1 MAKELAAD
9 QRRALELLAASPNG
23 CTELL
28 FLAHGFTRN
37 LLADLIL
44 AGFVSAETERVM
56 AEGWPINVRR
66 IRITDA
72 GRRALS

>member
-9 QRRALELLAASPNG
+9 QRSALELLAGSPNG

-37 LLADLIL
+37 LLANLIL
-44 AGFVSAETERVM
+44 AGFANAETERVM
-56 AEGWPINVRR
+56 AEGRPINVLR

-72 GRRALS
+72 GREAL

>member
-1 MAKELAAD
+1 MPKKLADD
-9 QRRALELLAASPNG
+9 QRSALELLAGSPNG

-44 AGFVSAETERVM
+44 AGLATAETERVS
-56 AEGWPINVRR
+56 AEGRLINVQR

-72 GRRALS
+72 GREAL